1 MFEHRPSLPATRKN
15 HLCGVFLIYL
25 LYMKFSKLYS
35 AQPDNLSG
43 SIVSVEI
50 DISRGMHSFSIVGMA
65 SRAVDEARDRVNSAI
80 KNAEYEAPK
89 SKNEKLVISLAP
101 AELKKDGAYYDL
113 AIALGYLLSAGEINF
128 DPEKK
133 LFLGELS
140 LDGTVKPVRGVLP
153 IIQAA
158 QEQGFTEIFLPTENT
173 VEAALVEGITIYPVK
188 NLKQTIEH
196 LDTNLNDNVFIEKQP
211 STRIDSS
218 IECIGTDFS
227 DIKGQEI
234 VKRGLEIAAAGGH
247 NVAMFGPPG
256 TGKTMLAR
264 AFGSILP
271 NLARDEILEITGIH
285 SVAGT
290 LDNGEVLTQSPVRS
304 PHHTSS
310 YVAIIGGGSN
320 PKPGEITL
328 AHRGVLFLDEFPEF
342 DKKVLESLR
351 QPLEDRVVTISRAQ
365 GTALFPA
372 SFILLAAMNP
382 CPCGFYGSE
391 KKQCIC
397 GAHDIVRYK
406 KKISGPIIDR
416 IDIWLPVEH
425 VDYNKLSENN
435 TSEKISPEIRKRV
448 IDARSFARQR
458 TGEEKLNVEM
468 TARDIQNED
477 ISDDVRSILNKS
489 AEAMQLS
496 PRAYHRVI
504 KLART
509 IADLEH
515 SKQIQN
521 HHVLEALQYRPQL
534 S

>member
-1 MFEHRPSLPATRKN
+1 
-15 HLCGVFLIYL
+15 
-25 LYMKFSKLYS
+25 MKFSKLYS
-35 AQPDNLSG
+35 AQPHNLSG

-50 DISRGMHSFSIVGMA
+50 DISRGLHSFSIVGMA
-65 SRAVDEARDRVNSAI
+65 SKAVDESKDRVNSAI
-80 KNAEYEAPK
+80 KNAGYEAPK

-113 AIALGYLLSAGEINF
+113 AIALGYLLSAGEIDFNP
-128 DPEKK
+128 DKK

-140 LDGTVKPVRGVLP
+140 LDGTVKSVRGILP

-158 QEQGFTEIFLPTENT
+158 KENGFNEVFIPAENAI
-173 VEAALVEGITIYPVK
+173 EAALVREITIYPVK
-188 NLKQTIEH
+188 NLLQIIDH
-196 LDTNLNDNVFIEKQP
+196 LDTFRNENNFIEAQKY
-211 STRIDSS
+211 TE
-218 IECIGTDFS
+218 IEKLTKYFRTDFS

-234 VKRGLEIAAAGGH
+234 VKRGLEIAAVGGH

-264 AFGSILP
+264 AFAGILP
-271 NLARDEILEITGIH
+271 DLSRDEILEITGIH
-285 SVAGT
+285 SVAGA
-290 LDNGEVLTQSPVRS
+290 LDNAEILTQAPIRS

-310 YVAIIGGGSN
+310 YVAVIGGGSN

-351 QPLEDRVVTISRAQ
+351 QPLEDRIVTISRAQ
-365 GTALFPA
+365 GTAQFPA

-425 VDYNKLSENN
+425 IDYEKLSEKSSN
-435 TSEKISPEIRKRV
+435 EKISPIIRVRVDKARKFGEKRK
-448 IDARSFARQR
+448 
-458 TGEEKLNVEM
+458 GKNKLNVEM
-468 TARDIQNED
+468 NSRDIQNENL
-477 ISDDVRSILNKS
+477 SDEVRTILNKS
-489 AEAMQLS
+489 AENMNLS

-509 IADLEH
+509 IADME
-515 SKQIQN
+515 SKQNIEVN
-521 HHVLEALQYRPQL
+521 HILEALQYRPQMN
-534 S
+534 

>member
-1 MFEHRPSLPATRKN
+1 
-15 HLCGVFLIYL
+15 
-25 LYMKFSKLYS
+25 MKFSKLYS
-35 AQPDNLSG
+35 AQPHNLSG

-50 DISRGMHSFSIVGMA
+50 DISTGMHSFSIVGMA
-65 SRAVDEARDRVNSAI
+65 SKAVDESKDRVNSAL
-80 KNAEYEAPK
+80 KNAGYGAPK

-113 AIALGYLLSAGEINF
+113 AIALGYLLSAGEIDF
-128 DPEKK
+128 DSEKK

-140 LDGTVKPVRGVLP
+140 LDGTVKSVRGILP

-158 QEQGFTEIFLPTENT
+158 KENGFGEVFVPVDNA
-173 VEAALVEGITIYPVK
+173 VEAALVDGITIYPVK
-188 NLKQTIEH
+188 NLLEVIDH
-196 LDTNLNDNVFIEKQP
+196 LDTFRDENTSLAAQKYTEIENL
-211 STRIDSS
+211 
-218 IECIGTDFS
+218 IECYGTDFG

-264 AFGSILP
+264 AFAGILP
-271 NLARDEILEITGIH
+271 NLLRDEILEITGIH
-285 SVAGT
+285 SVAGV
-290 LDNGEVLTQSPVRS
+290 LDNAEILTQSPVRS

-310 YVAIIGGGSN
+310 YVAVIGGGSN

-351 QPLEDRVVTISRAQ
+351 QPLEDRIVTISRAQ
-365 GTALFPA
+365 GTAVFPA
-372 SFILLAAMNP
+372 SFILIAAMNP

-397 GAHDIVRYK
+397 AAHDILRYK
-406 KKISGPIIDR
+406 KKVSGPIIDR

-425 VDYNKLSENN
+425 VDYDKLSEK
-435 TSEKISPEIRKRV
+435 SSDEKLSPVIRGRV
-448 IDARSFARQR
+448 KSAREFAQKR
-458 TGEEKLNVEM
+458 TGKNQLNVEM
-468 TARDIQNED
+468 NSRDIQNEEL
-477 ISDDVRSILNKS
+477 SDEVRDILNKS
-489 AEAMQLS
+489 AESMQLS

-509 IADLEH
+509 IADLE
-515 SKQIQN
+515 SKQHIEID
-521 HHVLEALQYRPQL
+521 HVLEALQYRPQIN
-534 S
+534 